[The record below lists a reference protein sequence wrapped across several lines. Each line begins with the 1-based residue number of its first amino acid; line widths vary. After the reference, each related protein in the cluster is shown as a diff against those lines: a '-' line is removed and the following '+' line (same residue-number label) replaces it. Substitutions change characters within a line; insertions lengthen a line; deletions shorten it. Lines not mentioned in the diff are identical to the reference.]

1 MIIIHILFAL
11 SSFISFIGRV
21 ALLELKPALLNE
33 KFFKVAP
40 HVIDSF
46 LLASGIGLVLHGD
59 WIETD
64 NYTWIVS
71 KFAVLVAYVSLGVL
85 TMRLTGVK
93 RWIAFVSAVACYGYI
108 LTIAVNKQGF
118 F

>member
-1 MIIIHILFAL
+1 MIIVHILFAL

-21 ALLELKPALLNE
+21 ALSEFKPALLQE

-40 HVIDSF
+40 HIIDSF
-46 LLASGIGLVLHGD
+46 LLVSGMSLVLYGD

-64 NYTWIVS
+64 NYAWIVS
-71 KFAVLVAYVSLGVL
+71 KFAVLVAYVSLGIA
-85 TMRLTGVK
+85 TMRLSGAK

-108 LTIAVNKQGF
+108 LSIAVHKQGF